1 MISNR
6 MREYRYYLSSGVNA
20 NVSIKISWLEL
31 APALGVAINPEDP
44 TSPAKS
50 AGRQQHQPTQ
60 KNGKTKQGAERL
72 RAFASGG
79 LGQVAGSS
87 SELRNST
94 ISEMFITAQIF
105 SDGLPLHPMEIRY
118 VALSSCV

>member
-1 MISNR
+1 MTMISNR

-44 TSPAKS
+44 TSPSKLA
-50 AGRQQHQPTQ
+50 ARQQATQ
-60 KNGKTKQGAERL
+60 KDDKKGTERL
-72 RAFASGG
+72 HAFAPGG

-118 VALSSCV
+118 VRSFVEWA

>member
-1 MISNR
+1 MTMISNR

-44 TSPAKS
+44 TSPSKS
-50 AGRQQHQPTQ
+50 TAARQQATTQ
-60 KNGKTKQGAERL
+60 KNGKTQKGSERL
-72 RAFASGG
+72 HAFAPGG

-105 SDGLPLHPMEIRY
+105 SDGLPLHPMEIR
-118 VALSSCV
+118 